1 MQPAV
6 RCRVDEGIAWIT
18 LNRPETRNSLTVSE
32 MVDVGVA
39 FQRAARAGVRCVLVS
54 GEGGAFCA
62 GRDLKR
68 ADPAQD
74 DTYDILARHINPA
87 LNAVRRCEVPT
98 IAAVAGPAL
107 GFGLGLA
114 LACDITLVAD
124 NALLGSPFRKIGLL
138 PDSGAHY
145 YLRERLGRHRAA
157 ELILTGRLVSGREAA
172 AMGLVN
178 RSVGASS
185 LEALAREMATDI
197 ASGPTRAFRSSKK
210 ILDCP
215 DTYEQM
221 AELEAQLQSEAIK
234 GRDGMEG
241 IQAFQEKRVPRFI
254 GS

>member
-32 MVDVGVA
+32 MVDMGIA
-39 FQRAARAGVRCVLVS
+39 FQRAAHAGVRCILVS

-68 ADPAQD
+68 ADPAYD

-87 LNAVRRCEVPT
+87 LTAVRRCEVPT

-185 LEALAREMATDI
+185 LEALAREMALDI

-215 DTYEQM
+215 DAYEQM

-234 GRDGMEG
+234 GHDGMEG
-241 IQAFQEKRVPRFI
+241 IQAFQEKRAPQFI